1 MHIPN
6 THKLIALILTPIPV
20 YSVYIPNTHTL
31 IALCALTIFKHAKI
45 LDFCFCPH
53 TEGERE
59 GVGYGRG
66 EKERVWCVREEEEDE
81 YTSSLSGTVE
91 EGGGV

>member
-53 TEGERE
+53 TEESLIWDTEVGEELGERGRVSDMGE
-59 GVGYGRG
+59 GRRRG
-66 EKERVWCVREEEEDE
+66 C
-81 YTSSLSGTVE
+81 
-91 EGGGV
+91 GV